1 MEAIAVT
8 PQLLGKWYVLG
19 VFSLFPLVNP
29 FSTIP
34 LLLSLTRGMS
44 AEERKRQATR
54 AALYSAIFMETTL
67 LAGAGILAFFNISVP
82 ALRIAGGLVVSFL
95 GFRMLFP
102 AEGSEADAATDRSQ
116 GNRQPDHALIPLAFP
131 SLCGAGTMALLISY
145 SSTIESTKADAITK
159 VAAHGIGFLAIVTVA
174 LLAAWLLR
182 SSTAVARHLGDTG
195 MEAITRIMG
204 LLMVCIGV
212 QFIANGVRE
221 FALIPL

>member
-1 MEAIAVT
+1 MNEVT
-8 PQLLGKWYVLG
+8 LSASLLASWYVTG
-19 VFSLFPLVNP
+19 VVTLIPMVNP

-34 LLLSLTRGMS
+34 LLLSLTWGMS
-44 AEERKRQATR
+44 DKERKRQATR
-54 AALYSAIFMETTL
+54 AAIFSAIMMEATL
-67 LAGAGILAFFNISVP
+67 LVGSGILAFFNISVP
-82 ALRIAGGLVVSFL
+82 ALRIAGGLVVAFL

-102 AEGSEADAATDRSQ
+102 
-116 GNRQPDHALIPLAFP
+116 DHAPEPSLAHSDNPKSRRDFSLIPLAFP

-145 SSTIESTKADAITK
+145 SSTIGTGEVPLYVKL
-159 VAAHGIGFLAIVTVA
+159 AAHGVGLLAIVTVA

-182 SSTAVARHLGDTG
+182 SSTTVAKRLGETG

-221 FALIPL
+221 FVLMPL